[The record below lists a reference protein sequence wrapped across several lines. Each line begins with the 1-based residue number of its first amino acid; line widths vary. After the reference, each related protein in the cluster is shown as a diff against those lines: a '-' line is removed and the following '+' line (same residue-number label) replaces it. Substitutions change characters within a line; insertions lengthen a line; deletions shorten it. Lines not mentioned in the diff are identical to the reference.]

1 MNKCIWILIGGIFI
15 GRLVM
20 ALVLPLT
27 PQEAYYWNYSRHLA
41 LSYFDHP
48 PLTAWTIFIFTL
60 SFGHTELA
68 VRLPA
73 LLYSAGAFLVLYA
86 LVCKL
91 AGPRPKEFL
100 PLLLSPFFVIGG
112 SQMLPDSPLL
122 FFFALAL
129 YFSYRAAVE
138 GDEKAWY
145 GFGAAAGLAL
155 LSKYSAVLIF
165 AGLGIYTLLTR
176 SRLFLRLRSF
186 WISLLLCG
194 LIFGPVIVWNVQND
208 WVSFLFQSAR
218 RAQELSE
225 FSLYNFGRYLVTQIL
240 IVSPALWLVGWRA
253 LWVGIREGWGGAN
266 QQALFLA
273 AFALPFLGG
282 FTLLSFF
289 YWVKLNWLW
298 PGYLGATTLALL
310 LASQGKMSFWF
321 KTSLASSFAFLGPS
335 VFLLFYQPL
344 AVNWPGNS
352 LAGWRELAEKVERM
366 RKKQRGDWLA
376 AGYEYKTASEL
387 AFYLPG
393 RPETYSNPLIGR
405 PGLQYDFWFDKKK
418 VLGKNLLFVVDRRD
432 RLNDAPAVLSRFF
445 KRVDDPD
452 SLVVKSGRGYVTT
465 FYIYPCYDYKG
476 G

>member
-1 MNKCIWILIGGIFI
+1 
-15 GRLVM
+15 M
-20 ALVLPLT
+20 ALALPLT

-60 SFGHTELA
+60 VFGHTELA

-73 LLYSAGAFLVLYA
+73 LLYSAGAFLVLY
-86 LVCKL
+86 VFVRKL
-91 AGPRPKEFL
+91 AAPRLKEFL
-100 PLLLSPFFVIGG
+100 PLLLAPFFVIGG

-129 YFSYRAAVE
+129 YFGHRAVVE
-138 GDEKAWY
+138 GERKAWY
-145 GFGAAAGLAL
+145 VFGAAVGMAL

-165 AGLGIYTLLTR
+165 AGIGIFVLLANNWYSLR
-176 SRLFLRLRSF
+176 SRHF
-186 WISLLLCG
+186 WYSLLSCAV
-194 LIFGPVIVWNVQND
+194 IFSPVIVWNIQND

-240 IVSPALWLVGWRA
+240 IVSPVLWLVGWRA
-253 LWVGIREGWGGAN
+253 LWAGIREGWGGAN
-266 QQALFLA
+266 RPVLFLA
-273 AFALPFLGG
+273 AFSLPFFLF
-282 FTLLSFF
+282 FTLLSFI

-298 PGYLGATTLALL
+298 PGYLCATALAIILS
-310 LASQGKMSFWF
+310 SQGKMRFWF
-321 KTSLASSFAFLGPS
+321 KTNLASSIAFLVPS
-335 VFLLFYQPL
+335 VFLLFCQPL

-352 LAGWRELAEKVERM
+352 LAGWKELAEKVEEM
-366 RKKQRGDWLA
+366 KKRRGGDWFA

-405 PGLQYDFWFDKKK
+405 PGLQYDFWFDEKK
-418 VLGKNLLFVVDRRD
+418 VLRRNVLFVVDRRD
-432 RLNDAPAVLSRFF
+432 RLDDAPAVLPRFF
-445 KRVDDPD
+445 GRVDAPD
-452 SLVVKSGRGYVTT
+452 SLVVRSGRGYVTT

-476 G
+476 V